1 MTASALTV
9 PAEVADTVPS
19 GDGDVLHAVCCKMEV
34 VLGGGPVIAVCGH
47 DSTDEPLYFGSD
59 GQEVCRE
66 CDRLVQ
72 LALASPL
79 GCRLICPAPH
89 QP

>member
-1 MTASALTV
+1 MTTSALPV
-9 PAEVADTVPS
+9 PAELADTVPS
-19 GDGDVLHAVCCKMEV
+19 DEGDVLHAVCCKMEV
-34 VLGGGPVIAVCGH
+34 VLSGGPVIAVCGH

-59 GQEVCRE
+59 GHEVCQE

-79 GCRLICPAPH
+79 GCQLICPALH